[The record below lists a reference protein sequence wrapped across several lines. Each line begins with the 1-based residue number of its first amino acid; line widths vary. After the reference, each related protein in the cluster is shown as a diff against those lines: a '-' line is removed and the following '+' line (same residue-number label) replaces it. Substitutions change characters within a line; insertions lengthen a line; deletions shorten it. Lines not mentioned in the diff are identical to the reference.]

1 LPKYSVILRQERR
14 EADVKSVLVAGGW
27 ELGDVS
33 EHVFRKLE
41 VTKLEMELSRTLGT
55 RVADWKR
62 WKEEEVILPIP
73 DPYISCDGG
82 GGATTGIRSE
92 IYLL

>member
-1 LPKYSVILRQERR
+1 MSKYSVILRQERR
-14 EADVKSVLVAGGW
+14 KADVKSVLVAGGW

-41 VTKLEMELSRTLGT
+41 VTKLEMELSRTMGT

-73 DPYISCDGG
+73 DPYISWRWGG
-82 GGATTGIRSE
+82 GVATGI
-92 IYLL
+92 

>member
-1 LPKYSVILRQERR
+1 
-14 EADVKSVLVAGGW
+14 
-27 ELGDVS
+27 LGDVS

-62 WKEEEVILPIP
+62 WKEEEVILPTP
-73 DPYISCDGG
+73 DRYISW
-82 GGATTGIRSE
+82 
-92 IYLL
+92 